1 MIHWLKR
8 LASSV
13 PNAAVGKVRLF
24 ADTDNLYKTKDDL
37 GVVRVLGDGITT
49 IQLVNTT
56 GLQKTYRITRQSGA
70 TFDFVVTDA
79 RSIVDIQAPANPGQ
93 PGATDTYQI
102 VFNDGPNDTFI
113 VYNGTNGLNGQGQ
126 PAQNNPTSIDPDDA
140 ASIGTRTAFYALE
153 DHQHA
158 IVAATA
164 VGLAGNSTNTEG
176 TATSFARSDHTHAI
190 SNGGTPS
197 TITPDAAANQGAST
211 SLARS
216 DHTHA
221 IAADVPVALGAAAAE
236 GTSSSFARADHVHL
250 NPVIAHEAAADPH
263 PQYTTAAEAAAA
275 APVQSFNGRTGSITP
290 QQADYDAFFTTP
302 AEASAA
308 APVQSVAGKTG
319 AVTLTN
325 ADVGLGNVRNPVVLD
340 VRSTAPQTLNQTLT
354 AAASV
359 TIPANSLVAGD
370 AFEIDVLFGTLV
382 NTTAASNL
390 EVAVFINGTQ
400 NAIAVAAM
408 GTTAVAAPG
417 RGGRALFKVV
427 FRSVGAAGTALAN
440 GTIHVNA
447 LANFASNQVAV
458 QTVNT
463 TANVTLDVR
472 VRTSAATTT
481 GTVQIAAI
489 EQCT

>member
-13 PNAAVGKVRLF
+13 PNAAIGKVRLF

-102 VFNDGPNDTFI
+102 VFNDGPNDAFI

-176 TATSFARSDHTHAI
+176 TAASFARSDHTHAI

-263 PQYTTAAEAAAA
+263 PQYTTTAEAAAA
-275 APVQSFNGRTGSITP
+275 APVQSFNGRQGAITP

-302 AEASAA
+302 AEAAAA
-308 APVQSVAGKTG
+308 APVQSVNGQTG
-319 AVTLTN
+319 AVVVPAPLN
-325 ADVGLGNVRNPVVLD
+325 ANRVGLFA
-340 VRSTAPQTLNQTLT
+340 STANSTAVQPFLTL
-354 AAASV
+354 
-359 TIPANSLVAGD
+359 TIPANRIVAG
-370 AFEIDVLFGTLV
+370 ATYSFFVAGTQSQSAAATNVVFTVQV
-382 NTTAASNL
+382 NGTTVATATVAGGTAAQTNRGL
-390 EVAVFINGTQ
+390 
-400 NAIAVAAM
+400 
-408 GTTAVAAPG
+408 TAEG
-417 RGGRALFKVV
+417 MLQFT
-427 FRSVGAAGTALAN
+427 AAGAGGQVMGGIQAVVTGIAAN
-440 GTIHVNA
+440 GQTN
-447 LANFASNQVAV
+447 VAGV
-458 QTVNT
+458 AVNT
-463 TANVTLDVR
+463 TANVTITLTAQTSTANAANIIR
-472 VRTSAATTT
+472 VAAAS
-481 GTVQIAAI
+481 ISERA
-489 EQCT
+489 